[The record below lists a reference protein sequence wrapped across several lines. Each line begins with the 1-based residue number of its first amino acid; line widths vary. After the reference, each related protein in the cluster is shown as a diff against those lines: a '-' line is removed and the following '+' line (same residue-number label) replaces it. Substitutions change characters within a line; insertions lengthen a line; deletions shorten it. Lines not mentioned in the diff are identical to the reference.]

1 MKAREIR
8 ERLRGKV
15 DPELLR
21 VLEALGEHVSA
32 QRQETMVLAEMQ
44 NKCIDLIMSLGVVIE
59 GATNAVDELKKI
71 RGPSN
76 GED

>member
-32 QRQETMVLAEMQ
+32 QKQETMALAEIQ
-44 NKCIDLIMSLGVVIE
+44 NKTIDIVMSLGTTIE
-59 GATNAVDELKKI
+59 GAVNAVDELKKI

>member
-15 DPELLR
+15 DPELLT

-32 QRQETMVLAEMQ
+32 QKQETMALAQIQ
-44 NKCIDLIMSLGVVIE
+44 NQTLDLVMSLGGTIE
-59 GATNAVDELKKI
+59 AATNAVDEIKKI
-71 RGPSN
+71 REG
-76 GED
+76 